1 MVIVI
6 VVIVMVILG
15 IDPGTT
21 RIGYGVI
28 EQKGARFI
36 HIASGLFP
44 VSRGT
49 LSERLV
55 ILEKNLDILLRKHRP
70 QTAGVEKVFL
80 HTNQKTAIEVAEA
93 RGVILLVLRKHGV
106 PLIELSPPEIKLAVG
121 GDGRATKAGVARMV
135 SHFLGESLSGK
146 LDDVTDALAV
156 AIAASGR
163 NL

>member
-1 MVIVI
+1 
-6 VVIVMVILG
+6 MVILG

-21 RIGYGVI
+21 RIGYGLV
-28 EQKGARFI
+28 EQRGSRFS
-36 HIASGLFP
+36 HIASGLFLVP
-44 VSRGT
+44 RGT

-55 ILEKNLDILLRKHRP
+55 ALEKGLDALLQKYRP

-93 RGVILLVLRKHGV
+93 RGVILLVLARRGV

-135 SHFLGESLSGK
+135 SHFLGESVSGK

-156 AIAASGR
+156 AIATSGR
-163 NL
+163 KF